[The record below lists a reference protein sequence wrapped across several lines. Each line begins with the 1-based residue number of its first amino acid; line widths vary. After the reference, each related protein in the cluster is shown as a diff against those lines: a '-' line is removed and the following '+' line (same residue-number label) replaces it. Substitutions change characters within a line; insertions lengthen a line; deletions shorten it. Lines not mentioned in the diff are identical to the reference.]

1 MLLGQLG
8 TAGYGEQV
16 SRLRKR
22 TESKSSDI
30 KTGGKKITRADSYT
44 PTGGSIK
51 AKNLDEV
58 KSRVKNNFYNSDIVN
73 SDLTE
78 VISKLFNQA

>member
-1 MLLGQLG
+1 MLLGQIG
-8 TAGYGEQV
+8 AAGYGEQV

-22 TESKSSDI
+22 TEGKNSDS
-30 KTGGKKITRADSYT
+30 KTGEKKIIRADSYT
-44 PTGGSIK
+44 PSGGSIK
-51 AKNLDEV
+51 AKNLEEV